1 MHYLKEKIVTA
12 WQEQKRLL
20 LFHGNKKGCL
30 IRATLYIHGGENSL
44 AKNSQALMLSMS
56 YFFVYR
62 SELYQLKSTKTTQGH
77 WRKYFP
83 PFIAPYLISVLLPSD

>member
-30 IRATLYIHGGENSL
+30 IRATLYIHGGEG
-44 AKNSQALMLSMS
+44 
-56 YFFVYR
+56 
-62 SELYQLKSTKTTQGH
+62 EI
-77 WRKYFP
+77 RKFACQKLPSPDAIY
-83 PFIAPYLISVLLPSD
+83 VLLFCLS